1 MSVETPTRA
10 ATTKQSN
17 DQSAEPNIHSISEK
31 DLDALI
37 ERIAEAKEHNLALS
51 VADYDVL
58 LNAILTLANMQER
71 LSHNELTQSRM
82 KKLLGMV
89 NSSEKLKH
97 LRPTD
102 TRDKKPTAKKGRANK
117 AGRARSKTPKI
128 KPTVH
133 HHKMEGLSK
142 GDDCPECPAGKVYKY
157 TPASLLR
164 ITAHSPY
171 SAEKHVVEQL
181 RCNGCGEVFSATLPE
196 HVKADGRVDQQY
208 GYSAR
213 AMMAIN
219 KYFGGS
225 PFYPQEGLQN
235 LFGAHIAS
243 STQWDQCEKV
253 ADDLHPIFK
262 HLKAISA
269 NAHTFYLDDTTN
281 RILNKVPIEKTRNGK
296 TQWRSGVY
304 TSACLAL
311 LNEQTAQKT
320 EPPDKAEEITRRLVL
335 FQSNIGH
342 AGEWLDEL
350 LRTRDSHLD
359 RALLMSDALS
369 SNHVTAVP
377 FDKALCNAHA
387 RRSFAELADTH
398 PSEVMFALETYEHA
412 WVNNTHCSEKLL
424 SGAERCA
431 YHAEHSLPHMH
442 SLKQWCEENISDTG
456 QVEPNSNLG
465 KAMQYFI
472 RHYDGLSAF
481 CRIPGAPVDNNE
493 IERLIKL
500 IVRGRKNS
508 LFFKNQTGASV
519 SDVITSLLATCQEN
533 GVNAFDYLQSIQ
545 RNQLQVKAFPQKWL
559 PWNYPQDK

>member
-1 MSVETPTRA
+1 MSVEAPSRPT
-10 ATTKQSN
+10 TTKHSS
-17 DQSAEPNIHSISEK
+17 DQSAEPGIHSLSEK
-31 DLDALI
+31 ELDALI

-51 VADYDVL
+51 VADYDLL
-58 LNAILTLANMQER
+58 LNAILTLANLQER

-89 NSSEKLKH
+89 NSSEKLTR
-97 LRPTD
+97 LRPTEAGGA
-102 TRDKKPTAKKGRANK
+102 KPVAKKGRRNK
-117 AGRARSKTPKI
+117 AGQVRTKTPKI

-133 HHKMEGLSK
+133 HHKISELSK
-142 GDDCPECPAGKVYKY
+142 GDNCPECTTGRVYKY

-219 KYFGGS
+219 KYFAGS
-225 PFYPQEGLQN
+225 PFYRQEGLQN

-253 ADDLHPIFK
+253 ADDLHPLFK
-262 HLKAISA
+262 HLKALSA

-281 RILNKVPIEKTRNGK
+281 RILNKVPVEKTRNGK

-311 LNEQTAQKT
+311 LSEQTPKNT
-320 EPPDKAEEITRRLVL
+320 EPPDKVEEITRRLVL

-350 LRTRDSHLD
+350 LHRRDTNLEKP
-359 RALLMSDALS
+359 LLMSDALS

-387 RRSFAELADTH
+387 RRGFAELVETH
-398 PSEVMFALETYEHA
+398 PNEVMFALETYEHV
-412 WVNNTHCSEKLL
+412 WVNNTYCNDKDY
-424 SGAERCA
+424 GATQRCA
-431 YHAEHSLPHMH
+431 YHAKHSLPHMQ
-442 SLKQWCEENISDTG
+442 SIKQWCEDETSETG

-472 RHYDGLSAF
+472 RHYEGLSAF
-481 CRIPGAPVDNNE
+481 CRIPGAPIDNNE
-493 IERLIKL
+493 CERLIKL
-500 IVRGRKNS
+500 IVRGRRNS

-519 SDVITSLLATCQEN
+519 SDVITSILATCQEN

-545 RNQLQVKAFPQKWL
+545 RNQLQVKAYPQKWL

>member
-1 MSVETPTRA
+1 MSVEAPIRPSDK
-10 ATTKQSN
+10 KQSKDKN
-17 DQSAEPNIHSISEK
+17 NAPGIQSLSEGE
-31 DLDALI
+31 LDALL
-37 ERIAEAKEHNLALS
+37 ERIRDAKEHSLALS

-71 LSHNELTQSRM
+71 LSQNALTQSRM

-89 NSSEKLKH
+89 NSSEKLKS
-97 LRPTD
+97 LRPQD
-102 TRDKKPTAKKGRANK
+102 ASDAKPSAKKGRANK
-117 AGRARSKTPKI
+117 TPRKARPHTPKI
-128 KPTVH
+128 KPTVE
-133 HHKMEGLSK
+133 HHKLSELTK
-142 GDDCPECPAGKVYKY
+142 GDNCPECTTGKVYKY

-164 ITAHSPY
+164 ITGHSPY
-171 SAEKHVVEQL
+171 SAEKHVIEQL
-181 RCNGCGEVFSATLPE
+181 RCDACGEVYSATLPDS
-196 HVKADGRVDQQY
+196 VKADGRVDQQY

-225 PFYPQEGLQN
+225 PFHRQESLQN
-235 LFGAHIAS
+235 LFGAPVAS

-253 ADDLHPIFK
+253 ANDLHLVFK
-262 HLKAISA
+262 HLKNQSA

-281 RILNKVPIEKTRNGK
+281 RILNKVAIEKTRNGK

-311 LNEQTAQKT
+311 LNGKSIATG
-320 EPPDKAEEITRRLVL
+320 PPEEDKDITRRLVL

-342 AGEWLDEL
+342 AGEWLDEIL
-350 LRTRDSHLD
+350 QTRDTTLPLP
-359 RALLMSDALS
+359 LLMSDALS

-387 RRSFAELADTH
+387 RRGFAELIETH
-398 PSEVMFALETYEHA
+398 PDEAQFALETYEHA
-412 WVNNTHCSEKLL
+412 WVNNNHCRDNHDS
-424 SGAERCA
+424 AEQRQR
-431 YHAEHSLPHMH
+431 YHAEHSLPHMQA
-442 SLKQWCEENISDTG
+442 LKQWCEEQTSEAG

-465 KAMQYFI
+465 KAMQYYI
-472 RHYDGLSAF
+472 RHFDGLSAF
-481 CRIPGAPVDNNE
+481 CRLPGAPLDNNE

-500 IVRGRKNS
+500 IVRGRRNS

-519 SDVITSLLATCQEN
+519 SDVITSILATCQEN
-533 GVNAFDYLQSIQ
+533 EVNAFDYLQSIQ
-545 RNQLQVKAFPQKWL
+545 RNQLQVKASPEKWL